1 MVAKHLYNPHMT
13 LNSMSYELIISEKP
27 STAKKIAE
35 SLADGKAVKK
45 SEGQVSWY
53 ELTHNK
59 KDLVVCSVVG
69 HVYGLK
75 QKGDQG
81 WVYPIFDVEW
91 VESSKVNKGNDYTSK
106 YINVIKK
113 LAKKATEFTVATDY
127 DIEGEVIG
135 LNIMRFACNVK
146 DANRM
151 FYSTTTKEDLVKSY
165 ESKRKHLDWPQANA
179 GLTRHELDFYY
190 GINLSRALSLSIR
203 HATGMFKV
211 MSSGRVQGPALKI
224 LVDKEK
230 EINAFIST
238 PYWQIQ
244 LDGELSK
251 QPIEA
256 MHEEDKFLDE
266 KKAFAVIEKTK
277 GKDGKISEITKR
289 QQKSQAPNPF
299 DLTTLQ
305 TEAYGTCGIQPKR
318 TLEIAQDLYVNSYI
332 SYPRT
337 SSNILPP
344 EIGYKKI
351 LEALKRHG
359 ENVKALVE
367 NILKFKVLK
376 PNNGTKSDPAHPA
389 IYPTGIIPDKLDEQ
403 SQRIYDLIVHRFI
416 ATFCPE
422 ATRETV
428 TYIVD
433 VNSEKFV
440 CKGTR
445 TVDAGWQAYYGPFLK
460 LDEIEL
466 PMAKEGDIVIV
477 KKIEKLDKMTSP
489 PKRYTPASIIK
500 ELEKRNL
507 GTKATRAQIVDNLVQ
522 RDYVS
527 GKSLAATK
535 LGIQTCEI
543 LEKYCAQ
550 ILDEQ
555 MTREMEDE
563 MDGIR
568 EGKTTNEKVLDH
580 AKKIL
585 TKLLAEFKIKEKEI
599 GKELSGANKEMEIK
613 QNTVGKCPSCAD
625 GNLMIKE
632 SRYGKFIACSKYPD
646 CKTTF
651 NLPKAPVKVT
661 DKICESCSYPIIQIS
676 QGMKRPPLFLCI
688 NPKCPTKVSQEEET
702 EIKREQ
708 DSGKVYNCPKCGK
721 PMTLRK
727 SFYGEFY
734 GCSGYP
740 TCKTIIQVKDIE
752 KGIVQEPYQKEE
764 YKKKDKFAGASDV
777 KEIMTKSASALKDVK
792 VSKDKKEDYNKDDS
806 KKDIKKKK

>member
-1 MVAKHLYNPHMT
+1 
-13 LNSMSYELIISEKP
+13 MSFELIISEKP

-35 SLADGKAVKK
+35 ALADGKAVRKT
-45 SEGQVSWY
+45 EGQVSWY

-69 HVYGLK
+69 HVYGLI
-75 QKGDQG
+75 QKGDKG
-81 WVYPIFDVEW
+81 WTYPIFDVEW
-91 VESSKVNKGNDYTSK
+91 VEASKVNKANSYTSK
-106 YINVIKK
+106 YISVIKK
-113 LAKKATEFTVATDY
+113 LAKTASEFTVATDY

-135 LNIMRFACNVK
+135 LNIIRFACGVK

-203 HATGMFKV
+203 HATGAFKV

-224 LVDKEK
+224 LVDKER

-238 PYWQIQ
+238 PYWQVQ

-251 QPIEA
+251 KPIEA
-256 MHEEDKFLDE
+256 MHEEDKFTDE
-266 KKAFAVIEKTK
+266 KKAIAVLEKTK
-277 GKDGKISEITKR
+277 GKNGKISEITKR
-289 QQKSQAPNPF
+289 QQKSQAPTPF

-305 TEAYGTCGIQPKR
+305 TEAYATCGIQPKR
-318 TLEIAQDLYVNSYI
+318 TLEIAQELYVNSYI

-351 LEALKRHG
+351 LTLLKNYSD
-359 ENVKALVE
+359 NVKVLIDKV
-367 NILKFKVLK
+367 LKFPNLK
-376 PNNGTKSDPAHPA
+376 PNNGSKTDPAHPA
-389 IYPTGIIPDKLDEQ
+389 IFPTGVVPEKLEDQEKK
-403 SQRIYDLIVHRFI
+403 IYDLIVHRFI
-416 ATFCPE
+416 STFCPE

-428 TYIVD
+428 TYIID
-433 VNSEKFV
+433 VNGENFV
-440 CKGTR
+440 SKGTR

-460 LDEIEL
+460 LDEVEL

-507 GTKATRAQIVDNLVQ
+507 GTKATRAQIIDNLVQ

-527 GKSLAATK
+527 GKSLAATA

-543 LEKYCAQ
+543 LEKYSPQ

-555 MTREMEDE
+555 MTREMEEE
-563 MDGIR
+563 MDQIR
-568 EGKTTNEKVLDH
+568 EGKKTNDEVLEHAEKNLTKVLSDF
-580 AKKIL
+580 KK
-585 TKLLAEFKIKEKEI
+585 KEKEI
-599 GKELSGANKEMEIK
+599 GKELSEANREVEIK
-613 QNTVGKCPSCAD
+613 QNTVGKCPICKE
-625 GNLMIKE
+625 GNLMVKE
-632 SRYGKFIACSKYPD
+632 SRYGKFIACSRYPD
-646 CKTTF
+646 CKVTF
-651 NLPKAPVKVT
+651 NLPKSNFRVT
-661 DKICESCSYPIIQIS
+661 DKICEACTYPMITVS
-676 QGMKRPPLFLCI
+676 KGKGKPPMNLCI
-688 NPKCPTKVSQEEET
+688 NPACPTKVSAKDENFVEGEEKKQIVHT
-702 EIKREQ
+702 
-708 DSGKVYNCPKCGK
+708 CPKCGK
-721 PMTLRK
+721 AMVLRK

-740 TCKTIIQVKDIE
+740 TCRTIIQIKDIGKPFDEINKVKQAGSVTPVESVGETKKAESNDDANAVKPTE
-752 KGIVQEPYQKEE
+752 KKIKQK
-764 YKKKDKFAGASDV
+764 K
-777 KEIMTKSASALKDVK
+777 
-792 VSKDKKEDYNKDDS
+792 
-806 KKDIKKKK
+806 